1 MANPLLAR
9 QVSPVQ
15 DTQAQVNLSIHLTS
29 FIVLVTGISNESI
42 AGELALQLATADPK
56 LLILTARGE
65 SKVAPIV
72 EQIKATKPNVETRFV
87 NLELGDLN
95 SVRKAAEKDLA
106 DVPQLDHVVCVA
118 GVMACPFSR
127 TKDGFETQFGV
138 NYLANFL
145 LVKLLLP
152 KVQAAGPS
160 SSVIIVSS
168 SVVKLGKV
176 QFDDLEFSVS
186 AVLP

>member
-9 QVSPVQ
+9 QVSPVKN
-15 DTQAQVNLSIHLTS
+15 TQVTLSTHLTS
-29 FIVLVTGISNESI
+29 SIVLVTGISNESI
-42 AGELALQLATADPK
+42 AGELALQLATANPK
-56 LLILTARGE
+56 LLILTARAE
-65 SKVAPIV
+65 SKVTPIM

-87 NLELGDLN
+87 NLELGDLS
-95 SVRKAAEKDLA
+95 SVCKVAEKDLA

-118 GVMACPFSR
+118 GVMACPFGR
-127 TKDGFETQFGV
+127 TKDGFEMQFGV

-176 QFDDLEFSVS
+176 QFDDLDFSVS